1 MRRGVSL
8 AVGGLLLLLAGCG
21 SSNGHRSMNLN
32 TQANAPALPVAALA
46 TGTATTPVAG
56 AQMLTVELGEYRV
69 TLDKRSVPA
78 RPIHRV
84 VNNAGQRGHQLQV
97 YPKDAVAKSGR
108 GMQMGADR
116 RVQSAVGYLALIPV
130 GQTAALD
137 LVLPAGNWEVAGCLQ
152 GSENAKAFAHYDSG
166 MKAPFSVGS

>member
-56 AQMLTVELGEYRV
+56 AQTLTVELGEYTV
-69 TLDKRSVPA
+69 KLDKSSVPA
-78 RPIHRV
+78 GPVHLV
-84 VNNAGQRGHQLQV
+84 VRNAGQRGHQLQV
-97 YPKDAVAKSGR
+97 YPKDAVSSGGQ
-108 GMQMGADR
+108 GMQMGTGGL
-116 RVQSAVGYLALIPV
+116 VQGAVGYLALIPV

-137 LVLPAGNWEVAGCLQ
+137 LVLPAGTWEIACHLQ
-152 GSENAKAFAHYDSG
+152 DSENGKAFDHYDRG
-166 MKAPFSVGS
+166 MKAPLSVGS